1 MNNGLLFLGALL
13 VAILAALFA
22 VPNFVDWNS
31 YRGVFEE
38 EASKVLGREV
48 RVGGAVNLK
57 FLPVPYVRFEKVRIA
72 NLTGQTGEP
81 LVRADSFTMWLSGPA
96 LLRGVF
102 EASQIELEK
111 PVLTLSVD
119 DKGVGNWT
127 RIELRPGDLPFVP
140 RDVSLRS
147 VQITD
152 GALSIYN
159 AASERVA
166 SVGDIDGELS
176 ADSLTGPFRFKG
188 TASWAGTG
196 HDVKFATDLPRSDGA
211 FVLKLSAR
219 AERSPSV
226 FMLDGRVAN
235 LNDKT
240 TFKGRWTGKI
250 QVPGA
255 DAGATPGKAAPLLD
269 LTSDLV
275 ADGLGAKI
283 ENLSLM
289 LDNAAEPQTIAGSA
303 IATWTAS
310 PRLDV
315 TLNSKWLDVDWLA
328 GAGKGSAPFAR
339 LEQLALGLMQS
350 VSGDSAASAKINLE
364 QVKIGGENAGGLSID
379 AERQGNVTRLKTFKI
394 SLPGGSRLDLAGD
407 LKSKGGKFSFA
418 GNGFIGGS
426 SFARFKAWADKSGI
440 PLDIN
445 SDGPYSAA
453 GKLEIDE
460 HRFLLTAATG
470 DISGRPLAGEFKIT
484 HDDRE
489 HLDVTLQAEELDIRQ
504 VFPKIAAALGSEFR
518 TAVGLAP
525 QRGGDTPSGRQ
536 LPEDVHLRV
545 IAGRLINGEETYRD
559 VDVSLAIDGPKLVL
573 PVAKFTT
580 GSGLVVGLKG
590 RVETRDGGPAGTF
603 AYDVVGSTPEAM
615 LDFCGR
621 AGVAGLFGEQRLAG
635 LKEGKIAGLVRIG
648 GRAPK
653 ATDVTFDGL
662 INGSSL
668 NGRTEFDGGLKDWRS
683 RPSRVMATLDAPSLS
698 ELFAALG
705 RTAGAGPSSDPA
717 RLSLVAAGTLASG
730 SKSEIE
736 IASKDFSARMDGQA
750 QWPENADLAF
760 SGSANLN
767 APQMASALMLAGIAL
782 PGGAN
787 DFGVRGALSVS
798 REKGVWTL
806 ATRGL
811 SLGASAVSGNVT
823 LNSDAEGMRIGGGLN
838 VDRVYVPGLF
848 AAISEPASKD
858 AGAAPAKDAGP
869 HGIAGKGDTAAATP
883 KWPEGLF
890 NFSALGNTRATVK
903 IAFKSLA
910 LASGAGTGDGD
921 LTLSLAPGKLT
932 LSDLSANAAGGRLSG
947 RANVEKAPNGV
958 ALTAD
963 LKLDRARLADVN
975 AGGAGF
981 ASADLRAEARAQSPA
996 GLFAVMTGS
1005 GKLRLAGAEVSGP
1018 SPAAVADVVDGVLYG
1033 RVQNDPRVLA
1043 GELVAA
1049 VGRSKMQLGDREF
1062 ALSLSDGTLK
1072 LANIDVQTADGKT
1085 EGTATADLTT
1095 LTTNASFQVTP
1106 VLRPLPPPAVPLP
1119 NRKPVAP
1126 KGPLP
1131 PVTVLYEGQ
1140 LGMPAVTTVSADAS
1154 DLQRELVVR
1163 QMERNVEE
1171 LEQARRTDEERARME
1186 RERRKKEAADRAA
1199 AQARAV
1205 PQPPAAVPD
1214 AAGTANPDSGSDGGG
1229 ADGRSDQ
1236 PSGTQGP
1243 ANSSEGGAGNT
1254 VLTPKISIE
1263 PIPPPGGE
1271 NAQQGNANQ
1280 AGAIDPQTG
1289 LPIATPAP
1297 VAKPSVIRPSAAKAA
1312 QHRTTADEV
1321 MRTLRGL
1328 P

>member
-188 TASWAGTG
+188 NASWAGTG
-196 HDVKFATDLPRSDGA
+196 HEVKFATDLPRSDGA

-226 FMLDGRVAN
+226 FMLDGRVSN

-250 QVPGA
+250 QVPGP
-255 DAGATPGKAAPLLD
+255 DAGAAPGKAAPLLD

-328 GAGKGSAPFAR
+328 GAGQGSASFAR

-426 SFARFKAWADKSGI
+426 SFARFKAWADKSGV

-489 HLDVTLQAEELDIRQ
+489 HLDVTLQAAELDIRQ

-518 TAVGLAP
+518 AAVGLAP
-525 QRGGDTPSGRQ
+525 QRDIAPSGRQ

-559 VDVSLAIDGPKLVL
+559 VDVSLAIDGPKMVL

-590 RVETRDGGPAGTF
+590 RVETRDGGPVGTL

-621 AGVAGLFGEQRLAG
+621 AGVLSLVGEQRLAG
-635 LKEGKIAGLVRIG
+635 LKEGKIAGLLRIG
-648 GRAPK
+648 VRAPK
-653 ATDVTFDGL
+653 TTDVTFDGL
-662 INGSSL
+662 LNRSSL
-668 NGRTEFDGGLKDWRS
+668 NGRAEFDGGLKDWRS
-683 RPSRVMATLDAPSLS
+683 QPSRVMATLDAPSLS

-705 RTAGAGPSSDPA
+705 RTAGVGPSSGPA

-736 IASKDFSARMDGQA
+736 IASKDFNARLDGQT

-760 SGSANLN
+760 SGSADVN
-767 APQMASALMLAGIAL
+767 APQIAGALMLAGISL

-787 DFGVRGALSVS
+787 DVGVRGGLSVS
-798 REKGVWTL
+798 RDKGVWTI

-811 SLGASAVSGNVT
+811 SLGASALSGNVT
-823 LNSDAEGMRIGGGLN
+823 LTSDAEAMRIGGALN

-848 AAISEPASKD
+848 AALSDPASKD
-858 AGAAPAKDAGP
+858 AGAAAVKDAGP
-869 HGIAGKGDTAAATP
+869 HGVAGKGDVAATAP
-883 KWPEGLF
+883 NWPEGLF
-890 NFSALGNTRATVK
+890 NFSALGNTRATLK
-903 IAFKSLA
+903 ITFKSLA

-921 LTLSLAPGKLT
+921 LTLALAPGKLT
-932 LSDLSANAAGGRLSG
+932 LSDLSANAAGGRLLG
-947 RANVEKAPNGV
+947 RASVEKAPNGV

-963 LKLDRARLADVN
+963 LKLDQARLADLN

-981 ASADLRAEARAQSPA
+981 ASADLHAEARAQSPA

-1018 SPAAVADVVDGVLYG
+1018 SPASIADLIDGVLHG
-1033 RVQNDPRVLA
+1033 KIQNDPRVIA
-1043 GELVAA
+1043 GEVVAA
-1049 VGRSKMQLGDREF
+1049 VGRSKIQLGDREF
-1062 ALSLSDGTLK
+1062 ALSLSDGALK
-1072 LANIDVQTADGKT
+1072 LANIDLQTADGKT

-1095 LTTNASFQVTP
+1095 LATNASFQVTP

-1119 NRKPVAP
+1119 NRKSGAP

-1140 LGMPAVTTVSADAS
+1140 LGMPAATTVSADVG

-1171 LEQARRTDEERARME
+1171 LEQARRADEERARIE

-1199 AQARAV
+1199 AQARAA

-1214 AAGTANPDSGSDGGG
+1214 SAGTANPAPGSDGGG
-1229 ADGRSDQ
+1229 ADGPSDQ
-1236 PSGTQGP
+1236 PTGTQGP
-1243 ANSSEGGAGNT
+1243 ANSSEGGGGNT

-1297 VAKPSVIRPSAAKAA
+1297 VAKPSVIRPSSAKAA
-1312 QHRTTADEV
+1312 QHRTTSDEV